1 MKTTD
6 GTVEG
11 DSLDSAGASIR
22 KLVDRMD
29 DYVLPPQFD
38 FLNNDR
44 ISPIVM
50 YMFEFE
56 YELDADDLSYIW
68 QNLAPRN
75 YKTMQL
81 QQDSTAHELIN
92 TELLT
97 EKNLLSNPNLRW
109 MVFKVKQRSQARYTD
124 MTVSQISQTSRQ
136 KSLADAREFDKKEYP
151 LNYNWPYDFV
161 SIVESIKLDVE
172 MKFDKSTPADLK
184 TRTSKTTGKQNQ
196 TLNKKLRRKKA
207 LNLNQK
213 QKKR

>member
-1 MKTTD
+1 VAEESTSVIAHNLLANELMGDWKTLMNMAQ
-6 GTVEG
+6 
-11 DSLDSAGASIR
+11 SGAS
-22 KLVDRMD
+22 
-29 DYVLPPQFD
+29 FD
-38 FLNNDR
+38 IEEMFTPMNDK
-44 ISPIVM
+44 V
-50 YMFEFE
+50 
-56 YELDADDLSYIW
+56 
-68 QNLAPRN
+68 Q
-75 YKTMQL
+75 
-81 QQDSTAHELIN
+81 
-92 TELLT
+92 
-97 EKNLLSNPNLRW
+97 W

-172 MKFDKSTPADLK
+172 MKFDKSSPADLK